1 MWIHLPITQS
11 QYAVDTAVLTLGSER
26 LSQLQQSAMWKSK
39 FQQQQSWQ
47 RVWKRDTSIR
57 RLSGLTLKPSILNRG
72 VEKWISSLEGSLAS
86 PSQSQGRS
94 SEKMTQETSGPT
106 QPDLLGGLGFQSS
119 FLKMCQESSDTTT
132 TPYDPN
138 FERWATRLRKDYSQR
153 QRQAHPTSAND
164 FSFWPT
170 ARASDN
176 EGGIP
181 SDVELLDGSF
191 SRTNADGVRW
201 GVKLKDATANWTTP
215 LADDTNTRTN
225 KFAQG
230 GTPLSMQASNW
241 PTPKAGNPG
250 SRKPGTG
257 GKVLNEEAKNWPTP
271 NTRDTRRGCNQKQL
285 ATEVDRWPTPT
296 VAEADKIGNRPN
308 YGQHG
313 LSNHPALVG
322 YPEREK
328 MEKSKGQDGNSTN
341 PDKWPTPRVSSANGP
356 SESEV
361 KQGNPKRR
369 LETEV
374 SIWPTPAARDYK
386 GFDPAG
392 KKNPSKP
399 PELYHSIH
407 RGQEIEEDGHSC
419 SPSCRRLNPLF
430 AEHLMGLPL
439 GWTCVSE
446 PLAMELYRQW
456 RQSLLS
462 TWRRRLPPDLDFRI
476 FS

>member
-1 MWIHLPITQS
+1 MWLHLPTTQS
-11 QYAVDTAVLTLGSER
+11 QYAVGIAVLTLGSER

-138 FERWATRLRKDYSQR
+138 YERWVTKLRKDYFQR
-153 QRQAHPTSAND
+153 QKQAHPTSAND
-164 FSFWPT
+164 S
-170 ARASDN
+170 
-176 EGGIP
+176 
-181 SDVELLDGSF
+181 
-191 SRTNADGVRW
+191 
-201 GVKLKDATANWTTP
+201 
-215 LADDTNTRTN
+215 
-225 KFAQG
+225 
-230 GTPLSMQASNW
+230 LSWDIANW
-241 PTPKAGNPG
+241 PTPTTQETPHEDMELTETGR
-250 SRKPGTG
+250 RKTKD
-257 GKVLNEEAKNWPTP
+257 GKDSHSLNLQDVSANWNKET
-271 NTRDTRRGCNQKQL
+271 T
-285 ATEVDRWPTPT
+285 WPIPT
-296 VAEADKIGNRPN
+296 VEEVDKIGNRPN
-308 YGQHG
+308 YGQVA

-328 MEKSKGQDGNSTN
+328 MGKSRKSDGNSTN
-341 PDKWPTPRVSSANGP
+341 PDIP
-356 SESEV
+356 SIH
-361 KQGNPKRR
+361 QDQ
-369 LETEV
+369 ETE
-374 SIWPTPAARDYK
+374 K
-386 GFDPAG
+386 
-392 KKNPSKP
+392 
-399 PELYHSIH
+399 
-407 RGQEIEEDGHSC
+407 DGHSC

-446 PLAMELYRQW
+446 PLAMESYQQW
-456 RQSLLS
+456 QHSLGEYLA
-462 TWRRRLPPDLDFRI
+462 RDL
-476 FS
+476 

>member
-1 MWIHLPITQS
+1 MWIHLPTTQS
-11 QYAVDTAVLTLGSER
+11 QYAVDTAELNLDSKR

-86 PSQSQGRS
+86 RSQSQGRIL
-94 SEKMTQETSGPT
+94 EKMTQETSGPI

-138 FERWATRLRKDYSQR
+138 FERWVTKLRKDYFQR

-164 FSFWPT
+164 SLSWRTP
-170 ARASDN
+170 AASDP
-176 EGGIP
+176 EGGIEDWSTERFQNIDTP
-181 SDVELLDGSF
+181 QI
-191 SRTNADGVRW
+191 
-201 GVKLKDATANWTTP
+201 KLRDQAANWTTP

-241 PTPKAGNPG
+241 PTPNVSDK
-250 SRKPGTG
+250 
-257 GKVLNEEAKNWPTP
+257 EAPNLKDNHDLEKGYLRGVSATWQTPQARDYKGP
-271 NTRDTRRGCNQKQL
+271 NTGFQEMLPNQ
-285 ATEVDRWPTPT
+285 AANWPTPT

-308 YGQHG
+308 YGQVA

-328 MEKSKGQDGNSTN
+328 MGKSRKSDGNSTN
-341 PDKWPTPRVSSANGP
+341 PDIP
-356 SESEV
+356 SIH
-361 KQGNPKRR
+361 QDQ
-369 LETEV
+369 ETE
-374 SIWPTPAARDYK
+374 K
-386 GFDPAG
+386 
-392 KKNPSKP
+392 
-399 PELYHSIH
+399 
-407 RGQEIEEDGHSC
+407 DGHSC

-446 PLAMELYRQW
+446 PLAMESFQQW
-456 RQSLLS
+456 HSRFPRTCKQAEK
-462 TWRRRLPPDLDFRI
+462 RR
-476 FS
+476 